1 MIDRISGGVSE
12 FLASLNAYDAL
23 GPLSWFCTLLAL
35 VLMAAPLLRYVALGW
50 WLKMK
55 LVTNQF
61 DPEAIELYFRK
72 YRTSERAAN
81 KKQLLAEL
89 QFPKDRKRL
98 TEEFLTLYCREFGR
112 RRYFLA
118 LAILLIVTLVETIAV
133 VQTGLFQIRSHMVA
147 IKHCGGPDLVA
158 ACTAKPEYQT
168 ALAELSDHLVSNTLL
183 LDATTVAGLVGAY
196 MWVVQDAIR
205 RMRSGDLLPSDVY
218 WSALRMLIAAP
229 LGLAISSLVPQ
240 QGGFVA
246 FGIGAFPIEQ
256 ISRLIRTLTAK
267 LLGVTDDP
275 DTDGDEVKKLVGV
288 NNDVA
293 QRLIA
298 ENCSTVLELAKTD
311 PVWLMMRTNLPL
323 EVVAELIDQAIVW
336 LNFAS
341 AKADD
346 TAVKMERLRAS
357 NLASAT
363 RVEAFVRSM
372 RGTSADAATA
382 QTLCTITAPTLIL
395 IPGSPPVSYAPA
407 QLQRIFEAIAQDEA
421 TLFLKQ
427 LKAIAIDTSP
437 YEAAV
442 PEKTPQ
448 VQAA

>member
-1 MIDRISGGVSE
+1 MIDRISGWISD
-12 FLASLNAYDAL
+12 FLATLNAYDAL
-23 GPLSWFCTLLAL
+23 GPLAWFCTFLAL
-35 VLMAAPLLRYVALGW
+35 VLMAAPFLRYLALDW
-50 WLKMK
+50 WLRLK

-61 DPEAIELYFRK
+61 DPEAIGLYFRK

-81 KKQLLAEL
+81 KKQLLSDL
-89 QFPKDRKRL
+89 QFPRDRKRL
-98 TEEFLTLYCREFGR
+98 TEEFLALYCREFGR

-133 VQTGLFQIRSHMVA
+133 VQTGLFQIRSHTVA
-147 IKHCGGPDLVA
+147 LKLCGGPDLVA
-158 ACTAKPEYQT
+158 ACTGKPEYQK
-168 ALAELSDHLVSNTLL
+168 ALAELTDHLVSNTLL

-205 RMRSGDLLPSDVY
+205 RMRSGDMLSSDVY

-298 ENCSTVLELAKTD
+298 ENCSTVLELAKAD

-341 AKADD
+341 ARAED
-346 TAVKMERLRAS
+346 TALKMERLRAS

-363 RVEAFVRSM
+363 RVEEFVRTM
-372 RGTSADAATA
+372 QGESADADAA
-382 QTLCTITAPTLIL
+382 RGLCAITAATLIL
-395 IPGSPPVSYAPA
+395 TPGPPPVSYAPA
-407 QLQRIFEAIAQDEA
+407 QLQRIFQAIAEDEA

-427 LKAIAIDTSP
+427 LKAIAIETSLS
-437 YEAAV
+437 EAPA

-448 VQAA
+448 VQPA